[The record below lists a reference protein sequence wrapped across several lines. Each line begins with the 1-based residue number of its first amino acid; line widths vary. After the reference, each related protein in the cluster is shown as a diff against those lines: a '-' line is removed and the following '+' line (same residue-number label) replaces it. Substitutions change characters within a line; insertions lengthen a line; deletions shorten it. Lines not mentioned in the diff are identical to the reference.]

1 MAPGPAIVERLR
13 QALAAASPGANRFVI
28 HEVIPSP
35 LEQYV
40 PPPSGEGRVGAFPIS
55 VATVPITDTCKEVV
69 DGLVRRTV
77 PRETLVEARGP
88 WLITREGLV
97 DTLAR
102 AVAREGE
109 ITDMLSLCEAAGVRV
124 SILPRK

>member
-1 MAPGPAIVERLR
+1 
-13 QALAAASPGANRFVI
+13 
-28 HEVIPSP
+28 
-35 LEQYV
+35 
-40 PPPSGEGRVGAFPIS
+40 
-55 VATVPITDTCKEVV
+55 
-69 DGLVRRTV
+69 V

-102 AVAREGE
+102 AIAREGE

>member
-1 MAPGPAIVERLR
+1 M
-13 QALAAASPGANRFVI
+13 
-28 HEVIPSP
+28 
-35 LEQYV
+35 
-40 PPPSGEGRVGAFPIS
+40 GAFPIS

-109 ITDMLSLCEAAGVRV
+109 ITDMLSLCEAAGARV
-124 SILPRK
+124 SILPSR